1 MGTQSADK
9 VCIELLTLEDRN
21 KRKIRLARCR
31 GPGEADLLQLKNVR
45 LRTVKFLKS
54 DGRRPSL
61 SGHPGSG
68 LPGCK
73 RFGEG
78 PVSWRTFFYGH
89 NGSRAIDV
97 DDRDVEPLTFLEQLN
112 IALHVGVGGR
122 EFDREDALHRL
133 DGELGQ
139 RSTRHLLGWFH
150 HNSGHAADTATRKTC
165 RQIEHDFDGVA
176 RRQSVVDVSTK
187 QPSHGCPPFGDFHIG
202 AHRKFRGVARPKRH
216 GFGPPRN
223 QAEVTLALRIG

>member
-73 RFGEG
+73 GARNFRVWRRRRRSPRRVTISDEAPIPAGRRSVPRSPGARVPQSGASAGLPARSRSGATTGRQRRRRARDRPEIRAARNCVLRVVG
-78 PVSWRTFFYGH
+78 ARRGGARVSARSD
-89 NGSRAIDV
+89 GSRLRRA
-97 DDRDVEPLTFLEQLN
+97 
-112 IALHVGVGGR
+112 AL
-122 EFDREDALHRL
+122 A
-133 DGELGQ
+133 GQ
-139 RSTRHLLGWFH
+139 IRSRCG
-150 HNSGHAADTATRKTC
+150 APA
-165 RQIEHDFDGVA
+165 RQ
-176 RRQSVVDVSTK
+176 
-187 QPSHGCPPFGDFHIG
+187 
-202 AHRKFRGVARPKRH
+202 RPKPSRQ
-216 GFGPPRN
+216 FMPWNSRP
-223 QAEVTLALRIG
+223 